1 MQSNLNY
8 RFHFISTRECNLLF
22 VYNNIAIACCVFD
35 IMIIKI
41 LFGNKNIIFYKFTCS
56 HGQVNILISK
66 KKELISVFVVAV
78 ICSGKWSLCNSYG
91 YPKVMEAATLGILWK
106 YAMWLQCNLSSCT
119 VQLSSCTTDKKTF
132 LSKFQIFICFTPGHS
147 SSAKFD
153 SGTGW
158 PSFHSA
164 IEISS
169 DRATPQLSVA
179 QKRDN
184 SHGMVRVEVLCQQV
198 RFVFRCN
205 RQSTWYFLYFCKA
218 ERQWKETCTGITKF
232 SSKNKQ

>member
-1 MQSNLNY
+1 M
-8 RFHFISTRECNLLF
+8 
-22 VYNNIAIACCVFD
+22 
-35 IMIIKI
+35 
-41 LFGNKNIIFYKFTCS
+41 
-56 HGQVNILISK
+56 NILISK

-91 YPKVMEAATLGILWK
+91 YPKVLLWEF
-106 YAMWLQCNLSSCT
+106 YGSMPCDYSVIYPVVQYSCP
-119 VQLSSCTTDKKTF
+119 VVPLIKRH

-205 RQSTWYFLYFCKA
+205 RQST
-218 ERQWKETCTGITKF
+218 
-232 SSKNKQ
+232 